1 MKRKLLLWTTAAV
14 LIFASCQKKQDQE
27 LKPDIEKIYTSKI
40 PEIDLGIQLK
50 AGTPPGEWVAIK
62 ISDNYQFVDATSTY
76 VPETGKR
83 YFNFWC
89 DTKSSATESYMVYGN
104 IDSTFRNL
112 EINYQK
118 KERIKYCLL

>member
-1 MKRKLLLWTTAAV
+1 MKRKLLLCTAAAV
-14 LIFASCQKKQDQE
+14 LVFAGCQKKQDQE
-27 LKPDIEKIYTSKI
+27 LKPSTEKIYNAKI
-40 PEIDLGIQLK
+40 PEIDLGFEIK
-50 AGTPPGEWVAIK
+50 AGTPPGEWVTIK
-62 ISDNYQFVDATSTY
+62 LSDNYQFVDATSTY

-89 DTKSSATESYMVYGN
+89 DRKSSATESYMVYGI

-118 KERIKYCLL
+118 KERIKY